1 MSLQTPA
8 IPPTLLDIEL
18 PLSLRLGRSR
28 MLLGDAMA
36 LRPGSL
42 IALDRAPEEPVEVF
56 INGRMVARGE
66 VVMVRGN
73 YGLRLTQVCAGAAGI
88 ESAPQG
94 DA

>member
-1 MSLQTPA
+1 MSPQSPT
-8 IPPTLLDIEL
+8 IPPPLLDIEL
-18 PLSLRLGRSR
+18 PLTLRLGRSR

-42 IALDRAPEEPVEVF
+42 IVLDGAPEDPVEML

-73 YGLRLTQVCAGAAGI
+73 YALRLTHVCSGAAVI